1 MGEVKVCYKA
11 LEELKPYENNP
22 RDNTEAIEP
31 VARSIEEFGFKVPM
45 VVAEDGTIVTGH
57 TRYDAAKLLGLDTV
71 PCIVA
76 DDLTDEQI
84 KAFRIIDNRVSEIA
98 DWDEELLELEIK
110 GMEFDWGGYGFDDME
125 LGDMG
130 FDDTDEAEDGFDV
143 DAAMDEIEEPRTKP
157 GQIIQLGEHY
167 LMCGDST
174 SADDVGRLMAA
185 GCGAVADMVLTDPPY
200 NIDYEGGNGLKIEN
214 DNMSDAEFVKFLT
227 SAFKRMSEHLKAG
240 GAFYIFHADS
250 KGYEFRQALINAGLQ
265 LRQNLI
271 WVKNSF
277 TLGRQDYQ
285 WKHEPCLYGWK
296 DGAAHYF
303 VDDRTQ
309 STVIEDKVN
318 TAKLSKAELKE
329 LCDKLLSDARA
340 TTTIDCDKPKA
351 NDERPTMKPILLCAQ
366 LVKNST
372 KPGQV
377 VLDLFG
383 GSGSTLVTCEQTGRT
398 CRTMELDPKYCDVI
412 VSRWESLTGQEAVV
426 LDVQ

>member
-1 MGEVKVCYKA
+1 MGDVKVCYKA
-11 LEELKPYENNP
+11 LDELKPYENNP

-45 VVAEDGTIVTGH
+45 VVAGDGTIVTGH
-57 TRYDAAKLLGLDTV
+57 TRYEAAKLLELDSV

-84 KAFRIIDNRVSEIA
+84 KAFRIIDNRVAEIA

-110 GMEFDWGGYGFDDME
+110 GMEFDWGEYGFDDME

-130 FDDTDEAEDGFDV
+130 FDDTDEAEDDFDV
-143 DAAMDEIEEPRTKP
+143 DAAMDEIEEPRTKL

-174 SADDVGRLMAA
+174 SADDVSRLMAA
-185 GCGAVADMVLTDPPY
+185 GDGAVADMVLTDPPY

-227 SAFKRMSEHLKAG
+227 ASFKRMSEHLKAG

-329 LCDKLLSDARA
+329 LCDKLLADAFA

-351 NDERPTMKPILLCAQ
+351 NDEHPTMKPILLCAQ

-372 KPGQV
+372 KPSEV

-383 GSGSTLVTCEQTGRT
+383 GSGSTLITCQQTGRS

-412 VSRWESLTGQEAVV
+412 VSRWESLTGEQAVV
-426 LDVQ
+426 LDA

>member
-1 MGEVKVCYKA
+1 MGEIKVCYKA
-11 LEELKPYENNP
+11 LDDLKPYENNP
-22 RDNTEAIEP
+22 RDNTEAIDP

-45 VVAEDGTIVTGH
+45 VVTGDGTIVTGH
-57 TRYDAAKLLGLDTV
+57 TRYEAAKQLGLESV

-110 GMEFDWGGYGFDDME
+110 GMEFDWGGYGFDELE

-130 FDDTDEAEDGFDV
+130 FDDTDEAEDDFDI
-143 DAAMDEIEEPRTKP
+143 DAAMDEIEEPRTKL

-174 SADDVGRLMAA
+174 SAQDVGRLMSA
-185 GCGAVADMVLTDPPY
+185 GDGAVADMVLTDPPY

-227 SAFKRMSEHLKAG
+227 STFNRMAEHLKAG

-309 STVIEDKVN
+309 STVFEDKVN

-329 LCDKLLSDARA
+329 LCDKLLADASA

-351 NDERPTMKPILLCAQ
+351 NDEHPTMKPILLCAQ

-372 KPGQV
+372 KPNEV
-377 VLDLFG
+377 VLDVFG
-383 GSGSTLVTCEQTGRT
+383 GSGSTLIACEQTGRR

-412 VSRWESLTGQEAVV
+412 VSRWESLTGEQAVV
-426 LDVQ
+426 LDAQ